1 MWLIRF
7 AHGVENDFKKMTARD
22 RQIVLDSIEVKL
34 GEEPTV
40 ATRNRKLIMNL
51 VPPWVAEPPIW
62 ELRVGKY
69 RVFYDV
75 SEEEHTVY
83 IRAVREKS
91 RGKTT
96 GEVL

>member
-1 MWLIRF
+1 MWVIRF
-7 AHGVENDFKKMTARD
+7 AQGVEKDFKKMTARN
-22 RQIVLDSIEVKL
+22 RRIVLDTIEVKL
-34 GEEPTV
+34 GGEPSV
-40 ATRNRKLIMNL
+40 ATTNRKLLMNL